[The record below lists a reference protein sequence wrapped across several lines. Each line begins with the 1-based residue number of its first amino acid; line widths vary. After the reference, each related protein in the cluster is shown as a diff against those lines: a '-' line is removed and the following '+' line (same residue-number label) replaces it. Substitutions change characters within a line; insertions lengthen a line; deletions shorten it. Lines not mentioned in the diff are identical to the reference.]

1 MNHDKQYFV
10 VFTLDYSNTLSCS
23 SLLNHVRT
31 LLYLQKWNNLRTY
44 SMYALI
50 ADRFYCCSRKKYV
63 YNHNKQINY
72 ECLFVLITDNLYCCN
87 NLLKKWKSMF
97 IITIKQTMDV
107 CMLWLQTD
115 FIVTIICCSRT
126 TYYHNNQTNHE
137 CVFVLITDRMY
148 CWSSEKVRLWSQQS
162 NKQWMFVCCDN
173 LQIWS
178 SFYTFKIVGL
188 QNCSLL
194 SMCSVCLY
202 KHISYSRF
210 SAFTGI
216 QRPTD
221 IPRTVVRREAQIWR
235 LQR

>member
-1 MNHDKQYFV
+1 MLVCSDYRQFVLLRSFVEEVKKYVYNHNQ
-10 VFTLDYSNTLSCS
+10 T
-23 SLLNHVRT
+23 NHGR
-31 LLYLQKWNNLRTY
+31 
-44 SMYALI
+44 MYALI
-50 ADRFYCCSRKKYV
+50 ADRFYCCNNLSRQEKV
-63 YNHNKQINY
+63 CLLSQQSNKPWMH
-72 ECLFVLITDNLYCCN
+72 CLFLHCLF
-87 NLLKKWKSMF
+87 S
-97 IITIKQTMDV
+97 V
-107 CMLWLQTD
+107 CLFWLQTEC
-115 FIVTIICCSRT
+115 IVAII
-126 TYYHNNQTNHE
+126 
-137 CVFVLITDRMY
+137 
-148 CWSSEKVRLWSQQS
+148 CWSSEKVCLWSQQS

-188 QNCSLL
+188 QNGSLL
-194 SMCSVCLY
+194 SMCSVFLY